1 MTANLKFDLGW
12 EALIAIVVLIFALTL
27 LGVIAMTRRL
37 RNHHLRVGF
46 FIERGDE
53 LSNGEEPW
61 PEIEQT
67 AELPPRKD
75 EGWPHGEQQPPI

>member
-1 MTANLKFDLGW
+1 MTASVKFDIGW
-12 EALIAIVVLIFALTL
+12 ETLIAIVVLIFALTL

-53 LSNGEEPW
+53 LSSEIDPW
-61 PEIEQT
+61 PDPEQT
-67 AELPPRKD
+67 AELPPIK
-75 EGWPHGEQQPPI
+75 EEK

>member
-12 EALIAIVVLIFALTL
+12 EALIAIIVLIFALTL

-46 FIERGDE
+46 FIERGDQ
-53 LSNGEEPW
+53 LSSDEDAW
-61 PEIEQT
+61 PDPEQT
-67 AELPPRKD
+67 VELPPSKED
-75 EGWPHGEQQPPI
+75 E